1 MLLIPRLVHQNF
13 MTHSRRNGMGWYAR
27 LFLVSFLFYGLW
39 RFFNR
44 RLSVRAFMFDGR
56 PVFYSL
62 LCWILRPQKQPTY
75 QVHLYPGH
83 WRKLGFQQKYRLFII
98 PLRGKVSTLPENST
112 KAAVSSTSFPFYFIL
127 LLFADC
133 LKTMRNLIVV
143 CKACDPSLLAFFLAN
158 KSTVQRYW
166 AHG

>member
-1 MLLIPRLVHQNF
+1 
-13 MTHSRRNGMGWYAR
+13 MGWYAR

-75 QVHLYPGH
+75 QGASVSWPL
-83 WRKLGFQQKYRLFII
+83 KETGFSAKVQGMI
-98 PLRGKVSTLPENST
+98 PLRGKVSSLPENSS

-133 LKTMRNLIVV
+133 LKTMKNLIVD
-143 CKACDPSLLAFFLAN
+143 CKACDPSLLTFFLTN
-158 KSTVQRYW
+158 KSTVQRY
-166 AHG
+166 G